1 MRELTV
7 ALPPPST
14 GLNFGD
20 ILEGVSTAVSPHAPA
35 LVHGERTIAWGEATR
50 RMNNIGRNLHARGVQ
65 PGDKVAFYLRNGI
78 EYGELTGACFLGRLT
93 HVNVNYRY
101 KPDEVRYIVDNSD
114 ATVVCYAREFRD
126 AVAQIHNQLD
136 KVKVFV
142 EVGPPDIASF
152 ATSYE
157 KLATSGSGASLEIER
172 SPADLVMVYTGG
184 TTGMPKGVMYAQGDL
199 SNVLLARIFIAT
211 GKMPEAV
218 EEVVAFTRA
227 AGDANVR
234 YLPACPQMHGTGF
247 FGTMSTLLTGGC
259 VVTVDNA
266 SLDPHAI
273 WSAVERNRVTNMAI
287 VGDPFAKPLLRAL
300 DEAPGRYDVSSVV
313 AMNSSGAMWS
323 AEVKRGLLEHLSPLA
338 TLTDAFASTE
348 ALGMGVSVA
357 QRGVDTKTADF
368 MMGPNAMVLDDDD
381 QPIAP
386 GSGKSG
392 RLAVGGVLP
401 VGYYKD
407 VEKTNRLFKTIDGR
421 RFSIPGDYAIVEADG
436 RITLLGRGS
445 NCINTAGEKVFPEE
459 VEETLKKHPAIE
471 DALVLGVPDE
481 QWGQAVTGVVK
492 LAPGADFD
500 EASVRAHVRE
510 HLAGYKTPKRVILA
524 GVPLRAPNGKAD
536 YKSASEFARKE
547 LGIGP

>member
-1 MRELTV
+1 MLTTEP
-7 ALPPPST
+7 PPPST
-14 GLNFGD
+14 ALNFGD
-20 ILEGVSTAVSPHAPA
+20 IIDAVSAVVPPDSPA
-35 LVHGERTIAWGEATR
+35 FVHGERTIPWSEAAR
-50 RMNNIGRNLHARGVQ
+50 RMNNIARNLHANGVA
-65 PGDKVAFYLRNGI
+65 PGDKVAFYMRNGI
-78 EYGELTGACFLGRLT
+78 EYGELTGACFVGRLT

-114 ATVVCYAREFRD
+114 AAVVCYAREFRD

-142 EVGPPDIASF
+142 EVGPSDVASF
-152 ATSYE
+152 ATPYE
-157 KLATSGSGASLEIER
+157 ALATRGSGARLGIDR
-172 SPADLVMVYTGG
+172 SPTDLVMVYTGG

-199 SNVLLARIFIAT
+199 ANTLLARVLIAT
-211 GKMPEAV
+211 GKLPETV
-218 EEVVAFTRA
+218 EEVVAFVKPLGA
-227 AGDANVR
+227 ANTR

-247 FGTMSTLLTGGC
+247 FGTMTSLLTGGC

-273 WSAVERNRVTNMAI
+273 WGAVETHRVTNMAI

-300 DEAPGRYDVSSVV
+300 DENPARYDLSSIVGIG
-313 AMNSSGAMWS
+313 SSGAMWS
-323 AEVKRGLLEHLSPLA
+323 AEVKQGLLEHLPLQA
-338 TLTDAFASTE
+338 ALTDAFSSTE

-357 QRGVDTKTADF
+357 QRGGETRTAGF
-368 MMGPNAMVLDDDD
+368 LMGPNAMVLDDEDR
-381 QPIAP
+381 PIVP
-386 GSGKSG
+386 GSGRTG

-407 VEKTNRLFKTIDGR
+407 AEKTDRLFKVIDGR

-459 VEETLKKHPAIE
+459 VEETLKTHPSIE

-481 QWGQAVTGVVK
+481 QWGQAVTGLVK
-492 LAPGADFD
+492 LAPGGDFD
-500 EASVRAHVRE
+500 EAGLRAHVRAS
-510 HLAGYKTPKRVILA
+510 LAGYKTPKRVILA

-536 YKSASEFARKE
+536 YKSAAEFARRE
-547 LGIGP
+547 LGIAS